1 MSKTTKYNKKRNI
14 KRRNNKSKKTMK
26 GGFTDTQRDDLL
38 EAGFQQGQI
47 DELSAMNISMTT
59 INQAIEDYNN
69 TPNAHQI
76 IVYIAE
82 NLHRKLP
89 PLHNIGSDSISQADD
104 SLDSSNPSTLN
115 LSDLGDAIPQDAN
128 DNHDMDM
135 DMSGDNLDISG
146 DSLESGVTDEPS
158 MNGSEISMNAN
169 EPIGGRRRR
178 RTKKRMSNIRRN
190 KSYRKVKG
198 GATMYGTGYG
208 ANCSNPNFS
217 VYNTNLTKLFP
228 YKA

>member
-26 GGFTDTQRDDLL
+26 GGFTDTQRGELL
-38 EAGFQQGQI
+38 QKEFQQGQI
-47 DELSAMNISMTT
+47 DELNAANVSMAT
-59 INQAIEDYNN
+59 INEAINYYND
-69 TPNAHQI
+69 TSNAHQI
-76 IVYIAE
+76 IVYIAK
-82 NLHRKLP
+82 NFHDNLP
-89 PLHNIGSDSISQADD
+89 PLHNIGSDSESVSQNESFQSDG
-104 SLDSSNPSTLN
+104 SSIHM
-115 LSDLGDAIPQDAN
+115 SDLGDAIPQDVN
-128 DNHDMDM
+128 DTHDM
-135 DMSGDNLDISG
+135 DMSGDNLDM
-146 DSLESGVTDEPS
+146 SGVTDEPS
-158 MNGSEISMNAN
+158 MNESEISMNAN
-169 EPIGGRRRR
+169 DPIGGRRRR

-228 YKA
+228 YRA